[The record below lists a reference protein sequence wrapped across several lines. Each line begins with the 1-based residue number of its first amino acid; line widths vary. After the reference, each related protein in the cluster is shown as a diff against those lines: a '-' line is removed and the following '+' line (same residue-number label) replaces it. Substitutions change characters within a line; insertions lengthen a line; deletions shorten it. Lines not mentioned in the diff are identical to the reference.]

1 MATVS
6 EELPKSVSQAAVPV
20 VWTEVGLMRA
30 HAFAALAMVGYVALL
45 GIVMATKFHWPDWLG
60 GSGWLTWG
68 RLRYAHTQGVFFGW
82 LGNAFL
88 AFFYYAVPRLAERPV
103 TSRALGWA
111 LFVVWNFLLVIP
123 GWGLVQIGVS
133 QPLEWGEFPVVIDAV
148 AVVALLLACVQFVWP
163 FLRGKLAELYV
174 AGWYVIGGLVFTL
187 LAYPVGN
194 FVPEVEPGAKGATYS
209 GLWIHDAVGLYA
221 TPLALAVAYVVIPA
235 TTRRPIF
242 SHFLSM
248 IGFWLL
254 FLVYPLNGTHHY
266 VFSSIPMEAQQGAIV
281 ASVYQGVDVV
291 IVVANL
297 LLSLRLC
304 AGIVARETPLRF
316 VWVGAVA
323 YLIVSLQG
331 ALQALMPVNR
341 FVHFTDWVI
350 GHSHLAMIGF
360 ASFTAIGGMLHVWE
374 RTPGLRYNARAAN
387 WAFWLLAI
395 GMGIMVTDLTAAG
408 LVQGHLW
415 QSETPW
421 VESVHLSQLYWLIR
435 TLSGIPIL
443 FGFLALA
450 LSVTTGPRGEAVI
463 ATPTADANETS
474 GAETAPEPPD
484 ALGEMP
490 GLAWLRK
497 AYVITAVA
505 GLGFFVLSFVVL
517 AVWPNQV
524 LDRQISDARPSG
536 LPEQS
541 ASELRGRHIYIRE
554 GCANC
559 HSQLIRSTES
569 DVRRFG
575 VPTQAWET
583 AQEFP
588 QLWGTRRVGP
598 DLAREHGR
606 KSRDWHLVH
615 LWNPR
620 HVVPDSNMPPYP
632 WLFEGSP
639 TQPTQEALD
648 LVAYL
653 ESLGREAKLAGL
665 TGPKPLPGL
674 DPDEEKRL
682 GMFCDCAIP
691 RTPGPSLILSTR
703 MEASERARF
712 ARRGGELFA
721 RNCAGCHG
729 PKGRGDGQAAQALL
743 PRPRDLSS
751 ASFSDRALSEVFWNG
766 VKGSSM
772 HGWHDL
778 PVGELRALAVF
789 VQSLEERDDRRDEVL
804 SPSELARAKSL
815 YTANCAACHGADG
828 GGNGRSAGSVVPP
841 PTNFQQIRPTR
852 RYSERVL
859 AEGVPGTAMVPW
871 KDKLSED
878 ERRLLA
884 RFMHELYRG
893 E

>member
-1 MATVS
+1 MDDVI
-6 EELPKSVSQAAVPV
+6 EVPKSVARAESRV
-20 VWTEVGLMRA
+20 VWTETGLVRA
-30 HAFAALAMVGYVALL
+30 HVYAALLMVGYVALL
-45 GIVMATKFHWPDWLG
+45 GIAMAAKFHLPDWLG

-88 AFFYYAVPRLAERPV
+88 AFFYHAVPRLAERPV
-103 TSRALGWA
+103 TNRALGWV
-111 LFVVWNFLLVIP
+111 LFAVWNFLLVIP
-123 GWGLVQIGVS
+123 GWVLVQIGIS
-133 QPLEWGEFPVVIDAV
+133 QPLEWGEFPLVIDAV
-148 AVVALLLACVQFVWP
+148 AVVALLLACVQFVGP
-163 FLRGKLAELYV
+163 FLRGRLADLYV
-174 AGWYVIGGLVFTL
+174 AGWYAIGGLVFTL

-235 TTRRPIF
+235 TTRRPIY

-297 LLSLRLC
+297 LLSLRQC
-304 AGIVARETPLRF
+304 AGVVARETPLRF

-331 ALQALMPVNR
+331 SLQALMPVNR

-360 ASFTAIGGMLHVWE
+360 ASFTAIGGILHIWE
-374 RTPGLRYNARAAN
+374 RTPGLHYNARTAN
-387 WAFWLLAI
+387 WAFWLLVI
-395 GMGIMVTDLTAAG
+395 GLGIMVVDLTAAG
-408 LVQGHLW
+408 LVQAHLW
-415 QSETPW
+415 QSDAPW
-421 VESVHLSQLYWLIR
+421 MESVRLSQPYWLVR
-435 TLSGIPIL
+435 TLSGVPIL
-443 FGFLALA
+443 LGFVALA
-450 LSVTTGPRGEAVI
+450 LSVTTGPKGEAMTAA
-463 ATPTADANETS
+463 ATSDASEAQGMAS
-474 GAETAPEPPD
+474 GSEPLD
-484 ALGEMP
+484 ALGELP
-490 GLAWLRK
+490 GLPWLRK
-497 AYVITAVA
+497 AYAIAAVA
-505 GLGFFVLSFVVL
+505 GLGFFVLSFAVL
-517 AVWPNQV
+517 AVWPNEV
-524 LDRQISDARPSG
+524 LDKLIGDSRPAG
-536 LPEQS
+536 LPEPS

-559 HSQLIRSTES
+559 HSQLIRATED

-575 VPTQAWET
+575 VPTRAWET
-583 AQEFP
+583 AGEFP

-598 DLAREHGR
+598 DLAREHAR

-620 HVVPDSNMPPYP
+620 YVVPESNMPPYP
-632 WLFEGSP
+632 WLFDGSP
-639 TQPTQEALD
+639 TRPTREALD

-674 DPDEEKRL
+674 DPEEEKRR

-691 RTPGPSLILSTR
+691 RTPGPSLLLSTR
-703 MEASERARF
+703 MEPSERDRF
-712 ARRGGELFA
+712 ARRGGEVFA

-729 PKGRGDGQAAQALL
+729 PQARGDGPAMEALL
-743 PRPRDLSS
+743 PRPRDLRT

-766 VKGSSM
+766 VEGSSM
-772 HGWHDL
+772 PGWHDL
-778 PVGELRALAVF
+778 PANDLRALAVF
-789 VQSLEERDDRRDEVL
+789 VQSLEDRQDRQGDVL
-804 SPSELARAKSL
+804 SPLELARAESL

-828 GGNGRSAGSVVPP
+828 SGNGLSAGSVVPP
-841 PTNFQQIRPTR
+841 PTNFRQIRPAL
-852 RYSERVL
+852 RYAEQVL
-859 AEGVPGTAMVPW
+859 AEGVPGTAMAPW
-871 KDKLSED
+871 RSKLSDD

-884 RFMHELYRG
+884 RYVRELHR
-893 E
+893 EE

>member
-1 MATVS
+1 MSTVRETS
-6 EELPKSVSQAAVPV
+6 QPVSQAATPV
-20 VWTEVGLMRA
+20 VWTEVALVRA
-30 HAFAALAMVGYVALL
+30 HVYAALVMVGYVALL
-45 GIVMATKFHWPDWLG
+45 GIVLAAKFHLPDWLG
-60 GSGWLTWG
+60 GSSWLTWG

-88 AFFYYAVPRLAERPV
+88 AFCYYAVPRLAERPV
-103 TSRALGWA
+103 TSRTLGWI
-111 LFVVWNFLLVIP
+111 LFVLWNGLLVLP
-123 GWGLVQIGVS
+123 GWVLVQVGVS
-133 QPLEWGEFPVVIDAV
+133 QPLEWGEFPLVSDAV

-163 FLRGKLAELYV
+163 FLRGGLSHLYV

-194 FVPEVEPGAKGATYS
+194 FVPEIEPGAKGATYS

-297 LLSLRLC
+297 LLSLRLS
-304 AGIVARETPLRF
+304 ADVVARETPLRF
-316 VWVGAVA
+316 VWFGTVA

-331 ALQALMPVNR
+331 SLQALMPVNR

-360 ASFTAIGGMLHVWE
+360 ASFVAIGGMLHAWE
-374 RTPGLRYNARAAN
+374 RTPGLRYNARAAD
-387 WAFWLLAI
+387 WAFWLLTV
-395 GMGIMVTDLTAAG
+395 GLGVMVLDLTAAG

-415 QSETPW
+415 QSEAPW
-421 VESVHLSQLYWLIR
+421 MESVRLSQPYWLIR

-443 FGFLALA
+443 LGFMALA
-450 LSVTTGPRGEAVI
+450 LSLTTGPKGEAVR
-463 ATPTADANETS
+463 AAASSDVSEPPGLAS
-474 GAETAPEPPD
+474 PSEPPD
-484 ALGEMP
+484 APGETP
-490 GLAWLRK
+490 TLPWLQQ

-505 GLGFFVLSFVVL
+505 GLGFFVLSFAAL

-524 LDRQISDARPSG
+524 LDRQIADSRPASL
-536 LPEQS
+536 LPLS

-554 GCANC
+554 GCVNC
-559 HSQLIRSTES
+559 HSQLIRSTEE

-575 VPTQAWET
+575 VPSQAWET
-583 AQEFP
+583 ADEFP

-598 DLAREHGR
+598 DLAREHGKR
-606 KSRDWHLVH
+606 SRDWHLVH

-620 HVVPDSNMPPYP
+620 YVVPDSNMPPYP
-632 WLFEGSP
+632 WLFDGSP
-639 TQPTQEALD
+639 TRPTQEALD

-653 ESLGREAKLAGL
+653 ESLGRNAKLAGL
-665 TGPKPLPGL
+665 TGPKPLPGI
-674 DPDEEKRL
+674 DPEEEKRR

-691 RTPGPSLILSTR
+691 RTPGPSLLLNTR
-703 MEASERARF
+703 MEPSERDRF

-729 PKGRGDGQAAQALL
+729 PQGHGDGPAAEALL
-743 PRPRDLSS
+743 PRPRDLRT
-751 ASFSDRALSEVFWNG
+751 AWFSDRALSDVLWNG

-772 HGWHDL
+772 PGWHDV
-778 PVGELRALAVF
+778 PANDLRALAVF
-789 VQSLEERDDRRDEVL
+789 VQSLEERHEQPDKVL
-804 SPSELARAKSL
+804 SPAELTTAQAL
-815 YTANCAACHGADG
+815 YTAHCAACHGGDG
-828 GGNGRSAGSVVPP
+828 GGNGMSAGSVVPP
-841 PTNFQQIRPTR
+841 PTNFQQLHPTR
-852 RYSERVL
+852 RYAEQVL
-859 AEGVPGTAMVPW
+859 AEGVPGTAMASW
-871 KDKLSED
+871 RSKLSDD

-884 RFMHELYRG
+884 RYVRELHRG